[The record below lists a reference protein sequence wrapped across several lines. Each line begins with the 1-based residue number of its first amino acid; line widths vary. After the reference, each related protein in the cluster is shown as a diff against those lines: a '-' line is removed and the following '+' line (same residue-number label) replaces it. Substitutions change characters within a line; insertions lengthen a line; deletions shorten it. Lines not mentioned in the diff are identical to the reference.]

1 MVVWGGCSE
10 WLPIP
15 PNIRH
20 RGKIND
26 FLQKVGQFLTQWS
39 VQVSDETGKALR
51 AFLAQ
56 RDGESD
62 NLSAFVERA
71 VRTVIRRE
79 TIKRMQDRNGQY
91 DQQEI
96 LDAVDDAVKWAR
108 GHRP

>member
-1 MVVWGGCSE
+1 M
-10 WLPIP
+10 
-15 PNIRH
+15 
-20 RGKIND
+20 
-26 FLQKVGQFLTQWS
+26 TQWS
-39 VQVSDETGKALR
+39 VQVSDETDKALR

-56 RDGESD
+56 QGDESN

-79 TIKRMQDRNGQY
+79 TIKRMQDRNSRY

-96 LDAVDDAVKWAR
+96 LDTVDDAVKWTR

>member
-1 MVVWGGCSE
+1 M
-10 WLPIP
+10 
-15 PNIRH
+15 
-20 RGKIND
+20 
-26 FLQKVGQFLTQWS
+26 TQWS
-39 VQVSDETGKALR
+39 VQVSDETDRALR

-56 RDGESD
+56 QDSEAD

-79 TIKRMQDRNGQY
+79 TIKRMQDRNSRY

-96 LDAVDDAVKWAR
+96 LDTVDDAVKWTR